1 MVEETLSPLK
11 VTSFVVVTNLV
22 FSQSCELAL
31 AAGRPGP
38 AGCDRLGGLATQ
50 LSSC

>member
-1 MVEETLSPLK
+1 MVEETVSPLRA
-11 VTSFVVVTNLV
+11 TSFLVVTNLV

-38 AGCDRLGGLATQ
+38 AGCDRLGGLTTQ
-50 LSSC
+50 LSSR